1 LIWSVAVEG
10 REEEEEGSV
19 REREGRVEVEPPLRP
34 K

>member
-1 LIWSVAVEG
+1 MIWSVAVEG
-10 REEEEEGSV
+10 REEEEGSV